1 MLYNADVYD
10 PTREIGRD
18 QYLFYF
24 RFDESTPRRWSC
36 DHARHISWW
45 IASKL
50 LEGDESVTPVTP
62 RITKGMLIY
71 LNQVKDDLQ
80 ALPKSM
86 YPICEGITVGIGL
99 SPDLSP
105 LRSEVAARLRLQV
118 IANEILAQL
127 RAARGPAASMC

>member
-1 MLYNADVYD
+1 MLYIADVYD
-10 PTREIGRD
+10 PTREIGRG

-24 RFDESTPRRWSC
+24 RFDECTPRRWSS

-50 LEGDESVTPVTP
+50 LEGDESVTP

-105 LRSEVAARLRLQV
+105 LRSEVVAGHRLQV
-118 IANEILAQL
+118 IANEILVQL

>member
-1 MLYNADVYD
+1 MLYIADVYD

-24 RFDESTPRRWSC
+24 RFDECTPRRWSS

-50 LEGDESVTPVTP
+50 LEGDESVAP

-105 LRSEVAARLRLQV
+105 LRSEVVAGLRLQV
-118 IANEILAQL
+118 IANEILVQL

>member
-1 MLYNADVYD
+1 MLYIADVYD

-24 RFDESTPRRWSC
+24 RFDECTPRRWSS

-50 LEGDESVTPVTP
+50 LEGDESVTP

-71 LNQVKDDLQ
+71 LNQVNDDLQ

-105 LRSEVAARLRLQV
+105 LRSEVVARLRLQV
-118 IANEILAQL
+118 IANEILVQL